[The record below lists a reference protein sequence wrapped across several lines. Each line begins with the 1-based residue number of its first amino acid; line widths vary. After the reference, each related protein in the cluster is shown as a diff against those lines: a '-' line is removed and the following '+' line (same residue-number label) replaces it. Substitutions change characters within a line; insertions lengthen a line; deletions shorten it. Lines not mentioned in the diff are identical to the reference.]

1 MIVYVPEASIESYEM
16 AIPWFNYI
24 IMAIPT
30 HSIDA
35 VANPEI
41 AGAVSGTGIYMDGLS
56 ATLNATPNFGYLFE
70 NWTEN
75 GEIVS
80 TSAEYTFKVLEDK
93 SLVANFFDAQSV
105 LISINIEESGVVTGV
120 GTYNSGD
127 TVTVTATANEGYAF
141 VNWTEDGEVVSAESE
156 YSFVITEDR
165 NLTANFIEIYDV
177 TLSINIEGSGSV
189 TGDGTYSNGSTVT
202 VVATANENYAFV
214 SWTLNEEVVST
225 ETEYSFVI
233 TEDVELQANFIETYD
248 VALSVNIEDSGVITG
263 DGTYN
268 NGETVTLTATANEG
282 YIFVNWTEDGEEVT
296 AETEFTFV
304 ITEDRSFVANF
315 IAIYDVTLS
324 INIEG
329 SGEVTGAGT
338 FTDGETV
345 TVTATTNEGYEFVNW
360 TEDGEVV
367 STEAEYSFVITGDME
382 LVANFVEVEGVD
394 EQYAQTLSLY
404 PNPTNVN
411 HPISLG
417 MIYDKVEVY
426 NSIGVRIADYSNV
439 DSIDGM
445 ETAGIYII
453 RVVNDKDVKFSRI
466 VVR

>member
-1 MIVYVPEASIESYEM
+1 M
-16 AIPWFNYI
+16 
-24 IMAIPT
+24 
-30 HSIDA
+30 
-35 VANPEI
+35 
-41 AGAVSGTGIYMDGLS
+41 
-56 ATLNATPNFGYLFE
+56 ATP
-70 NWTEN
+70 
-75 GEIVS
+75 
-80 TSAEYTFKVLEDK
+80 
-93 SLVANFFDAQSV
+93 
-105 LISINIEESGVVTGV
+105 
-120 GTYNSGD
+120 
-127 TVTVTATANEGYAF
+127 
-141 VNWTEDGEVVSAESE
+141 
-156 YSFVITEDR
+156 
-165 NLTANFIEIYDV
+165 
-177 TLSINIEGSGSV
+177 
-189 TGDGTYSNGSTVT
+189 
-202 VVATANENYAFV
+202 NENYAFV

-225 ETEYSFVI
+225 EAEYSFVI

-315 IAIYDVTLS
+315 IAIYDLVLS
-324 INIEG
+324 VNIEG
-329 SGEVTGAGT
+329 AGEVTGAGT

-345 TVTATTNEGYEFVNW
+345 TVTATANEGYEFVNW

-445 ETAGIYII
+445 EAAGIYII